1 MIERITQSTL
11 ECFFLRHSF
20 RSFIFDICIYICFI
34 RAEEWC
40 VISHKETFPRIMD
53 IDMAVERLCAKK
65 FIDENSYILMQHAT
79 IQKKEPIPQLF
90 SCEYIIGTF
99 SSS

>member
-1 MIERITQSTL
+1 MRELINSRVFFF
-11 ECFFLRHSF
+11 FFLKNVPRF
-20 RSFIFDICIYICFI
+20 FYIWYYICFI

-40 VISHKETFPRIMD
+40 VISHEETFPRTMD

-65 FIDENSYILMQHAT
+65 FIDENTYILMQHT

>member
-1 MIERITQSTL
+1 
-11 ECFFLRHSF
+11 
-20 RSFIFDICIYICFI
+20 
-34 RAEEWC
+34 
-40 VISHKETFPRIMD
+40 MD